1 MPSFFDTNW
10 GDVAT
15 LLGFFI
21 TILTLERTKTAAIA
35 AKNAAESTKS
45 EVLRIDTIIEF
56 SAAIEIMA
64 EIKRLHRVK
73 AWQIVSDRYAAVC
86 RYLTSIQKLNP
97 DLGTE
102 QRSVLGGAIV
112 QFRRMENQ
120 VDRAGV
126 LNQLDSLD
134 PAKLNKIVSK
144 LEDEL
149 RIVLLSIRPA
159 GI

>member
-21 TILTLERTKTAAIA
+21 TILTLQRTKTAAIA

-86 RYLTSIQKLNP
+86 RSLTSIQKLNP

-134 PAKLNKIVSK
+134 PAKLNKLVSK

-149 RIVLLSIRPA
+149 RIVLLSIRQA